1 MSISRKLPLAIA
13 LALILSLAAG
23 FFGLWAAGQA
33 LAVFNTDVQRQVAA
47 ERLAAELESHFKTQ
61 VQEWKN
67 VLLRGSD
74 VALLDKHWKAFEQEE
89 AMVQSK
95 GQRLVAML
103 PPEQANMA
111 ESFLTQHRKMAEGY
125 RVGLG
130 KFQDNGL
137 DASVGDMAVRG
148 IDREPAKTI
157 QELAKVT
164 ADLSAKTAAA
174 AYENGS
180 FATRLSLALML
191 LATVL
196 GVVIAIVITRAIV
209 KPLQSAVQLASEVAQ
224 GNLAHQVDTR
234 RKDELGQLLAALGE
248 MQAQLR
254 NLVADVRGNAEQVAA
269 ASSQIAAG
277 NSDLAARTEQQASAL
292 QTTASSMDE
301 LDSAVRQNADSA
313 QQSTTLAMRASEV
326 ATEGGAAI
334 ATIVKTMESIHAAS
348 QRVVSIIEVIDNI
361 AFQTNI
367 LALNAAVEAARAGEQ
382 GRGFAVVAAE
392 VRTLAQRSAGAAKEI
407 RGLILSSSESVE
419 RGAREVRA
427 AGATMGQVETSIA
440 DVASMVQTISRSS
453 AEQSRGVTQINASV
467 VRIEEGTQ
475 QNAALVEQTSA
486 AAESLRKQAEQLVS
500 TVARFRLS

>member
-1 MSISRKLPLAIA
+1 MTISKKLPLAIA

-23 FFGLWAAGQA
+23 FFGLWNAGQA
-33 LAVFNTDVQRQVAA
+33 LAVFNTDVQRQVAS

-74 VALLDKHWKAFEQEE
+74 AALLDKHWNAFLQEE
-89 AMVQSK
+89 GSVQRK
-95 GQRLVAML
+95 AQQLITLL
-103 PPEQANMA
+103 PDDQKSVA
-111 ESFLTQHRKMAEGY
+111 ESFVAQHRKMAEGY
-125 RVGLG
+125 RSGLE
-130 KFQDNGL
+130 KFQANGL
-137 DASVGDMAVRG
+137 DPSVGDMAVRG
-148 IDREPAKTI
+148 VDREPAKLI
-157 QELAKVT
+157 QQLAKST
-164 ADLSAKTAAA
+164 AERSQETAAQA
-174 AYENGS
+174 FERGS
-180 FATRLSLALML
+180 FSTKLSLVLML
-191 LATVL
+191 LATIT
-196 GVVIAIVITRAIV
+196 GVVIAVVITRAIV

-224 GNLAHQVDTR
+224 GNLAHQVETR
-234 RKDELGQLLAALGE
+234 RDDELGQLLRALGD

-254 NLVADVRGNAEQVAA
+254 SLVADVRGNAEQVAA

-313 QQSTTLAMRASEV
+313 QQSTTLAIKASEV

-334 ATIVKTMESIHAAS
+334 ATIVRTMESIHAAS
-348 QRVVSIIEVIDNI
+348 QKVVSIIEVIDNI

-392 VRTLAQRSAGAAKEI
+392 VRTLAQRSANAAKEI
-407 RGLILSSSESVE
+407 RGLILNSSESVE
-419 RGAREVRA
+419 RGTREVRA
-427 AGATMGQVETSIA
+427 AGDTMQQVEVSIA
-440 DVASMVQTISRSS
+440 DVTSKVQAISTSS
-453 AEQSRGVTQINASV
+453 TEQSRGLSHINASI

-486 AAESLRKQAEQLVS
+486 AAESLRKQAELLVEA
-500 TVARFRLS
+500 VARFRLA